1 MASFYGDDGETPGSN
16 MTENPLTA
24 QGFKSHTFHILRI
37 YQVKADWTYA
47 FKLWNWSSLVLCS
60 PNVNTFVFFNVVTPL
75 SLHCNMRA
83 ADREGKM
90 RQY

>member
-37 YQVKADWTYA
+37 YQVKAD
-47 FKLWNWSSLVLCS
+47 
-60 PNVNTFVFFNVVTPL
+60 
-75 SLHCNMRA
+75 
-83 ADREGKM
+83 
-90 RQY
+90 